1 MPVVSRL
8 MILMSSLEECTLWR
22 KLPGT
27 AGLEIPRLC
36 LNWILVASITPVRSL
51 LMMREP
57 LWVLHILSYNKYII
71 IILQVLLVTGGYDGS
86 DILDSTEILED
97 TTWRITAPLSSA
109 RRSLIAASI
118 DNKILVFGKN
128 IFIFYDIN
136 IIHYYS
142 KYHMPI
148 MSYASLLYFI
158 TTIIFVR
165 SYWPMREQYQ
175 IILTK

>member
-1 MPVVSRL
+1 
-8 MILMSSLEECTLWR
+8 MILMSSLEDTTLRR

-36 LNWILVASITPVRSL
+36 LNWILVAPIMPVRSL

-71 IILQVLLVTGGYDGS
+71 IILQVLLVTGGTDRS
-86 DILDSTEILED
+86 DRFDSTEILED
-97 TTWRITAPLSSA
+97 KKWRITAPLPSA
-109 RRSLIAASI
+109 RSFLRAASI
-118 DNKILVFGKN
+118 NNKILVFGKN
-128 IFIFYDIN
+128 IFIFYNIY

-148 MSYASLLYFI
+148 ISYASLHYF
-158 TTIIFVR
+158 
-165 SYWPMREQYQ
+165 
-175 IILTK
+175 

>member
-8 MILMSSLEECTLWR
+8 MILMSSLEERSLWR

-27 AGLEIPRLC
+27 PGLEIPRLC
-36 LNWILVASITPVRSL
+36 LNWILVATITPVRSL

-71 IILQVLLVTGGYDGS
+71 IILQVLLVTGGYDGARR
-86 DILDSTEILED
+86 LDSTEILED
-97 TTWRITAPLSSA
+97 KNWSTITAPLPSA
-109 RRSLIAASI
+109 RRYLRAASI

-128 IFIFYDIN
+128 IFIFHNIN

-148 MSYASLLYFI
+148 ISYASLCYTSKQLSFPSDHI
-158 TTIIFVR
+158 DQWENSIR
-165 SYWPMREQYQ
+165 S
-175 IILTK
+175 

>member
-8 MILMSSLEECTLWR
+8 MILMSSLEDTTLRR

-27 AGLEIPRLC
+27 PGLEIPRLC
-36 LNWILVASITPVRSL
+36 LNWILVATGTPVKSL

-71 IILQVLLVTGGYDGS
+71 IILQVLLVTGGHDNVW
-86 DILDSTEILED
+86 LDSTEILED
-97 TTWRITAPLSSA
+97 KNWRITAPLPSP
-109 RRSLIAASI
+109 RSNLRAASI
-118 DNKILVFGKN
+118 DNKILVFGRN
-128 IFIFYDIN
+128 IFIFHNIN

-148 MSYASLLYFI
+148 ISYASLRYF
-158 TTIIFVR
+158 
-165 SYWPMREQYQ
+165 
-175 IILTK
+175 

>member
-8 MILMSSLEECTLWR
+8 MILMSSLEDTTLWR

-36 LNWILVASITPVRSL
+36 LNWILVATITPVRSL

-86 DILDSTEILED
+86 YNRLDSTEILED
-97 TTWRITAPLSSA
+97 TTWTITAPLPSA
-109 RRSLIAASI
+109 RSRLRAASI

-128 IFIFYDIN
+128 IFIFYDII

-148 MSYASLLYFI
+148 ISYESLHYL
-158 TTIIFVR
+158 
-165 SYWPMREQYQ
+165 
-175 IILTK
+175 